1 MNVAIIKNG
10 TCINIALFDSLKTA
24 QSFLTA
30 GVFEAD
36 SVVELPDGYGI
47 GDTYDGET
55 WTKVPEPEPGESE
68 SEESKPTTDTSL
80 EERVAAIETAIEKGL
95 TL

>member
-10 TCINIALFDSLKTA
+10 TCINSALFDSLKTA

-55 WTKVPEPEPGESE
+55 WTKAPEPEPGESE

>member
-1 MNVAIIKNG
+1 MNIAIIKDG
-10 TCINIALFDSLKTA
+10 TCINIALFDSLATA

-47 GDTYDGET
+47 GDSYDGET
-55 WTKVPEPEPGESE
+55 WTKAPETEPDESEPEESE
-68 SEESKPTTDTSL
+68 PSMEATL

>member
-1 MNVAIIKNG
+1 MNIAIIKDG
-10 TCINIALFDSLKTA
+10 MCINIALFDALETA

-47 GDTYDGET
+47 GDSYDGET
-55 WTKVPEPEPGESE
+55 WTKAPKTKPDESE
-68 SEESKPTTDTSL
+68 SEESEPSTEATL
-80 EERVAAIETAIEKGL
+80 EERVTAIETAIEKGL

>member
-24 QSFLTA
+24 QSFLTS
-30 GVFEAD
+30 GVFDAD
-36 SVVELPDGYGI
+36 SVAELPDGYGV

-55 WTKVPEPEPGESE
+55 WIKAPKTEPDESE

>member
-1 MNVAIIKNG
+1 MNIAIIKDS
-10 TCINIALFDSLKTA
+10 TCINMALCNTLETA

-30 GVFEAD
+30 GMFEAD

-47 GDTYDGET
+47 GDSYNGET
-55 WTKVPEPEPGESE
+55 WTKTPETEPDESE
-68 SEESKPTTDTSL
+68 SEESEPSTEATL